1 MNPFKIATRFITRIV
16 AGSVIAIFLGG
27 WLDSFVHTSPLFL
40 ILLLI
45 YVIMGSL
52 YLLYKELE
60 RGK

>member
-1 MNPFKIATRFITRIV
+1 MNPFKVASRFITRIV
-16 AGSVIAIFLGG
+16 AGSILAIFLGM
-27 WLDSFVHTSPLFL
+27 WLDSLIHTSPLFII
-40 ILLLI
+40 ILLL